1 MRCLIVVSV
10 KVDADGFCLSVSL
23 VCKCP
28 RVQRAAVRKLQ
39 HELGIPP
46 QQLPLS
52 GFRFL
57 TRLHYC
63 APDTGT
69 YGPEAEWGEHEVL
82 PPSRHPHV
90 RCLAC
95 NHLMH

>member
-1 MRCLIVVSV
+1 M
-10 KVDADGFCLSVSL
+10 
-23 VCKCP
+23 
-28 RVQRAAVRKLQ
+28 RKLQ

-46 QQLPLS
+46 RELPLA

-69 YGPEAEWGEHEVL
+69 YGPEAEWGEHEA
-82 PPSRHPHV
+82 
-90 RCLAC
+90 RCPLSPVIAGQHAAC
-95 NHLMH
+95 NAWRRWHVGFQVFSLDTPALDLQLWQVCMP